1 MIGLLNRILLWLGY
15 IPANTA
21 RPFERVNNGTD
32 AIARGQRWQA
42 FYAEEDGL
50 ADMIAS
56 LRRDYFTRVGQL
68 HPGETD
74 KLLALGMADKIA
86 VEIERKVLAVIETG
100 KMRANDR
107 DHANK
112 IASIRR

>member
-1 MIGLLNRILLWLGY
+1 MQWLNRFLLWLGY
-15 IPANTA
+15 IPVNAP
-21 RPFERVNNGTD
+21 RPYERVNNGTD
-32 AIARGQRWQA
+32 AVARGQRWQA
-42 FYAEEDGL
+42 FAEEEDGL
-50 ADMIAS
+50 YDMIAS

-86 VEIERKVLAVIETG
+86 VEIERKVQSVIETG